1 MKKAFRVFLFLL
13 AALSCLTVFAAVAAN
28 AAEDVVYYYID
39 SEAGVD
45 NVSGRDAAK
54 PLRTYTEAC
63 RNAVRDG
70 AERAYIVVKNAYVF
84 AGNALEIAH
93 PDT

>member
-39 SEAGVD
+39 SEAGAD

-63 RNAVRDG
+63 RNAVRD
-70 AERAYIVVKNAYVF
+70 N
-84 AGNALEIAH
+84 
-93 PDT
+93 